1 MMFRSGMRGGNN
13 RKERRTKGIV
23 HEIEAPN
30 RGELSMRWKQELI
43 FIVRRLIHRRRA
55 EQELD
60 DEIHAHLEMEIEQN
74 VADGMSPED
83 ARLAARRSFGSVAL
97 AKEDSRT
104 MWGLWSLE
112 IFWRDLR
119 YGLRML
125 LKSPNITLTA
135 VLTLALGI
143 GANTAIFTLLDKVL
157 IRPLPV
163 EQPYQLVTFVEDA
176 SGAPAIFSYPLYAE
190 LRDRNDVLS
199 GVVAHDQKPFS
210 LSDGS
215 QSERVVGQ
223 IVSGNYFA
231 TLGVRP
237 ALGRFFLPEEDRTP
251 GTHPVIVISHG
262 LWQRR
267 FGGNRAVIGKT
278 VILNNYRYT
287 VVGVAPSEFTGT
299 TRGAVN
305 DVYVPIMMQVQP
317 GSERGGFLDNRN
329 AGWLQL
335 IGRLKPNVSREQAQ
349 SALAT
354 PVEDANKTFPGNLD
368 KDAGQVGDPTKVFL
382 MDGSRGHA
390 DRVKDLSL
398 PLRLM
403 MGVVGFVLLIA
414 CANVSNLLL
423 SRASKRRK
431 EIAVRLAIGAGR
443 WRIARQLLTES
454 AILAALGGG
463 AGLLV
468 AYWFTGLLLGFQQQ
482 TNVVPRAFDGRL
494 ASLDGR
500 TLTFTLGLSLL
511 TGIVFGL
518 APALQATQP
527 DHVAALKEDTPGLG
541 GRARRLSLPNL
552 LVVAQVALSL
562 VVLIGAGLC
571 LKSLRALQAIDP
583 GFEPAKVV
591 TASFDLGKNGYNEA
605 RGRQFIGRL
614 AERVAALPGVEAVS
628 FARVVAFSDVPWVG
642 PLIIEGSGP
651 QPVNTNLI
659 SPNYFRTLGASLAQ
673 GREFTA
679 QDTAGAP
686 LVAVVNEAAARRYWP
701 GQEVVGKRIV
711 RGRQFAEV
719 VGVVRNTREKG
730 LTADPRPALY
740 LPLLQNYSPELTLH
754 VRTATPSQT
763 LLAAV
768 RREAQLLDPTLP
780 VYNLQTLAQQ
790 KDGALYSERLAAALL
805 TLFGLLAL
813 SLAAVGIYGVLSY
826 AVTERTRE
834 MGVRLALGARPR
846 DLLKLVVGQGMM
858 LTLIGLVIG
867 VGASFAL
874 TRLIAKLLFGVSAT
888 DPLTFIVIPLLLAA
902 VAMLACWMPAR
913 RATRIDPL
921 AALRYE

>member
-1 MMFRSGMRGGNN
+1 
-13 RKERRTKGIV
+13 
-23 HEIEAPN
+23 
-30 RGELSMRWKQELI
+30 MRWKQELS
-43 FIVRRLIHRRRA
+43 FIIRRLIHRRRA

-74 VADGMSPED
+74 IADGMSPED
-83 ARLAARRSFGSVAL
+83 ARLAARRSFGSAAL
-97 AKEDSRT
+97 AKEDSRA
-104 MWGLWSLE
+104 MWGFGSLE
-112 IFWRDLR
+112 ILWQDLR

-299 TRGAVN
+299 TRGTVN

-368 KDAGQVGDPTKVFL
+368 KDAVQVGDPTKVFL

-398 PLRLM
+398 PLKLM

-423 SRASKRRK
+423 SRASARRK
-431 EIAVRLAIGAGR
+431 EMAVRLAIGASR
-443 WRIARQLLTES
+443 WRIVRQLLTES

-468 AYWFTGLLLGFQQQ
+468 AYWGAGLLLGFQQQ
-482 TNVVPRAFDGRL
+482 TNVVPRALDG
-494 ASLDGR
+494 SLDGR
-500 TLTFTLGLSLL
+500 ALGFTLGLSLV

-518 APALQATQP
+518 APALVVSKP
-527 DHVAALKEDTPGLG
+527 DFVAALKEDTPGLG
-541 GRARRLSLPNL
+541 TVARRLSLRNL
-552 LVVAQVALSL
+552 LVVTQVALSL

-571 LKSLRALQAIDP
+571 VKSLRALQAIDP

-591 TASFDLGKNGYNEA
+591 TASFDLGQNGYNEA
-605 RGRQFIGRL
+605 RGRQFIAQL
-614 AERVAALPGVEAVS
+614 SERVAALPGVEAVS
-628 FARVVAFSDVPWVG
+628 FARVVAFSDFPWVG
-642 PLIIEGSGP
+642 PLIIEGSRP
-651 QPVNTNLI
+651 QPVNTNAV
-659 SPNYFRTLGASLAQ
+659 SPNYFQTLGASLAQ

-686 LVAVVNEAAARRYWP
+686 LVVIVNEAAARRYWP
-701 GQEVVGKRIV
+701 GQEVVGQRII
-711 RGRQFAEV
+711 RGKGRITEFAEV
-719 VGVVRNTREKG
+719 VGVVRNSKEKG
-730 LTADPRPALY
+730 LTEDPSPALY
-740 LPLLQNYSPELTLH
+740 VPQLQNYFPELTLH
-754 VRTATPSQT
+754 ARTATPSQT
-763 LLAAV
+763 LLAAI

-780 VYNLQTLAQQ
+780 VYNLGTLAQQ
-790 KDGALYSERLAAALL
+790 KDGSLYTERLAAALL
-805 TLFGLLAL
+805 TLFGLLAS
-813 SLAAVGIYGVLSY
+813 SLAEVGIYGVLSY
-826 AVTERTRE
+826 SVTERTRE
-834 MGVRLALGARPR
+834 MGIRLALGARPR
-846 DLLKLVVGQGMM
+846 DLLKLVVGQGFM

-874 TRLIAKLLFGVSAT
+874 TRLIARLLFGVSAT
-888 DPLTFIVIPLLLAA
+888 DPLTFIVIPLLLTG
-902 VAMLACWMPAR
+902 VALLACWIPAR
-913 RATRIDPL
+913 RATRVDPL

>member
-1 MMFRSGMRGGNN
+1 
-13 RKERRTKGIV
+13 
-23 HEIEAPN
+23 
-30 RGELSMRWKQELI
+30 MRWKQELI
-43 FIVRRLIHRRRA
+43 FIIRRLVHRRRA
-55 EQELD
+55 ERELD
-60 DEIHAHLEMEIEQN
+60 EEIRAHLEMEVERN
-74 VADGMSPED
+74 VAEGMAPED

-97 AKEDSRT
+97 SKEDSRS
-104 MWGLWSLE
+104 MWGLRSLE
-112 IFWRDLR
+112 IFWQDLR
-119 YGLRML
+119 YGQRML
-125 LKSPNITLTA
+125 LKNPGFTTIA
-135 VLTLALGI
+135 VLTLSLGI

-157 IRPLPV
+157 FRPLPV
-163 EQPYQLVTFVEDA
+163 ERPDQLVTFVEDA
-176 SGAPAIFSYPLYAE
+176 GGAPAIFSYPLYAE

-199 GVVAHDQKPFS
+199 GVIAYEQRPFS
-210 LSDGS
+210 MNDGN
-215 QSERVVGQ
+215 QSERVIGQ

-231 TLGVRP
+231 ALGVRP

-251 GTHPVIVISHG
+251 GTHPVVVISHG
-262 LWQRR
+262 LWRRR
-267 FGGNRAVIGKT
+267 FGADPAVIGKT
-278 VILNNYRYT
+278 LNLNAYRYT

-299 TRGAVN
+299 TRGTAN
-305 DVYVPIMMQVQP
+305 DVYAPIMMYAQMGDVCP
-317 GSERGGFLDNRN
+317 LDNRN
-329 AGWLQL
+329 CGWLSL
-335 IGRLKPNVSREQAQ
+335 IGRLKPGVSRQQAQ

-354 PVEDANKTFPGNLD
+354 PVDDATRNFPSKNAD
-368 KDAGQVGDPTKVFL
+368 NIGDPTIVFL
-382 MDGSRGHA
+382 MDGSRGHT
-390 DRVKDLSL
+390 DRVKDLST
-398 PLRLM
+398 PLKLL

-414 CANVSNLLL
+414 CANVANLLL
-423 SRASKRRK
+423 SRASARRK

-443 WRIARQLLTES
+443 WRIVRQLLTES

-468 AYWFTGLLLGFQQQ
+468 ANWFTGLLLRFQQQ
-482 TNVVPRAFDGRL
+482 TNDVPRALDG
-494 ASLDGR
+494 SLDERAMG
-500 TLTFTLGLSLL
+500 FTLGLALV

-518 APALQATQP
+518 APALVASKP
-527 DHVAALKEDTPGLG
+527 DFVAALKEETPGLG
-541 GRARRLSLPNL
+541 RVARRLSLRNL

-571 LKSLRALQAIDP
+571 VKSLRALQAIDP

-605 RGRQFIGRL
+605 RGRQFIGRF

-642 PLIIEGSGP
+642 PLIIEGSIP

-679 QDTAGAP
+679 LDTAGAP

-711 RGRQFAEV
+711 RGSQFAEV
-719 VGVVRNTREKG
+719 VGVVRNTKEKG

-740 LPLLQNYSPELTLH
+740 LPLLQNYIPELTLH

-768 RREAQLLDPTLP
+768 RREVQTLDPTLP

-790 KDGALYSERLAAALL
+790 KDGSLYTERLAATLL
-805 TLFGLLAL
+805 ALFGLLAL

-834 MGVRLALGARPR
+834 MGIRLALGANSR
-846 DLLKLVVGQGMM
+846 DLLRLVVWQGLT

-867 VGASFAL
+867 VGASLAL
-874 TRLIAKLLFGVSAT
+874 TRLIATLLFGVSAT
-888 DPLTFIVIPLLLAA
+888 DPLTFIVIPLLLTV
-902 VAMLACWMPAR
+902 VALLACWIPAR
-913 RATRIDPL
+913 RATRVDPL
-921 AALRYE
+921 VALRYE

>member
-1 MMFRSGMRGGNN
+1 
-13 RKERRTKGIV
+13 
-23 HEIEAPN
+23 
-30 RGELSMRWKQELI
+30 MRWKQELI

-74 VADGMSPED
+74 IADGMSPED

-423 SRASKRRK
+423 SRASARRK
-431 EIAVRLAIGAGR
+431 EMAVRLAIGASR
-443 WRIARQLLTES
+443 WRIVRQLLTES

-468 AYWFTGLLLGFQQQ
+468 AYWGAGLLLGFQQQ
-482 TNVVPRAFDGRL
+482 TNVVPRALDGG
-494 ASLDGR
+494 LDGR
-500 TLTFTLGLSLL
+500 ALGFTLGLSLV

-518 APALQATQP
+518 APALVVSKP
-527 DHVAALKEDTPGLG
+527 DFVAALKEDTPGLG
-541 GRARRLSLPNL
+541 RVARRLSLRNL
-552 LVVAQVALSL
+552 LVVTQVALSL

-571 LKSLRALQAIDP
+571 VKSLRALQAIDP

-591 TASFDLGKNGYNEA
+591 TASFDLGQNGYNEA
-605 RGRQFIGRL
+605 RGRQFIAQL
-614 AERVAALPGVEAVS
+614 SERVAALPGVEAVS
-628 FARVVAFSDVPWVG
+628 FARVVAFSDFPWVG
-642 PLIIEGSGP
+642 PLIIEGSRP
-651 QPVNTNLI
+651 QPVNTNAV
-659 SPNYFRTLGASLAQ
+659 SPNYFQTLGASLAQ

-686 LVAVVNEAAARRYWP
+686 LVVIVNEAAARRYWP
-701 GQEVVGKRIV
+701 GQEVVGQRII
-711 RGRQFAEV
+711 RGKGRITEFAEV
-719 VGVVRNTREKG
+719 VGVVRNSKEKG
-730 LTADPRPALY
+730 LTEDPSPALY
-740 LPLLQNYSPELTLH
+740 VPQLQNYFPELTLH
-754 VRTATPSQT
+754 ARTATPSQT
-763 LLAAV
+763 LLAAI

-780 VYNLQTLAQQ
+780 VYNLGTLAQQ
-790 KDGALYSERLAAALL
+790 KDGSLYTERLAAALL

-813 SLAAVGIYGVLSY
+813 SLAEVGIYGVLSY
-826 AVTERTRE
+826 SVTERTRE
-834 MGVRLALGARPR
+834 MGIRLALGARPR
-846 DLLKLVVGQGMM
+846 DLLKLVVGQGFM

-874 TRLIAKLLFGVSAT
+874 TRLIARLLFGVSAT
-888 DPLTFIVIPLLLAA
+888 DPLTFIVIPLLLTG
-902 VAMLACWMPAR
+902 VALLACWIPAR
-913 RATRIDPL
+913 RATRVDPL